1 MKFRMRSDIRTMEFM
16 VINDIE
22 KLYDFLVKNPKLPK
36 EIMDIIMKTLINF
49 WKSKECEMKERKVDS
64 EGDLVSPNFL
74 LYQKNL
80 INIKPNK
87 AKKYL
92 NIVKNILLEE
102 LNSAMDEQDDDT
114 TYQISSTLRVIR
126 EVSEGR
132 DLKLCYLLRD
142 YSKGLR

>member
-1 MKFRMRSDIRTMEFM
+1 MKFRTMEFM

-36 EIMDIIMKTLINF
+36 VLLDIMMKTVIDF
-49 WKSKECEMKERKVDS
+49 WKSKECEECEEDCEEHVVCSNLK
-64 EGDLVSPNFL
+64 
-74 LYQKNL
+74 LYHKNL

-92 NIVKNILLEE
+92 NIVKNAILEE
-102 LNSAMDEQDDDT
+102 LNDAMDKQDDDT
-114 TYQISSTLRVIR
+114 AYQAGNTLRIIR

>member
-1 MKFRMRSDIRTMEFM
+1 MEFM